1 MTLQSGGDLTPSLQ
15 SLWKE
20 GQLCDLT
27 LVSSDNQTF
36 DAHKIILAAASGY
49 FRALFVGAGRHLRE
63 SFDQDR
69 SPNEQTIRLPAVSG
83 DSLRSVLEIIYN
95 KQLDISDVNV
105 EDLLAASN
113 YLDIPV
119 IREACCQV
127 RPCLCWRPNRQCF
140 INVPHRIKYIWRAVP
155 AVTAKHWEL
164 PAHSCSCSPV

>member
-1 MTLQSGGDLTPSLQ
+1 MATMTLQSGGDLTPSLQ

-27 LVSSDNQTF
+27 LVSSDSQTF
-36 DAHKIILAAASGY
+36 EAHRIILAAASGY

-63 SFDQDR
+63 SFDRDR
-69 SPNEQTIRLPAVSG
+69 SANEQIIRLPAVSG

-95 KQLDISDVNV
+95 KQISISDENV

-127 RPCLCWRPNRQCF
+127 HHCW
-140 INVPHRIKYIWRAVP
+140 
-155 AVTAKHWEL
+155 HW
-164 PAHSCSCSPV
+164 

>member
-1 MTLQSGGDLTPSLQ
+1 MTLPSGGDLTPSLQ

-27 LVSSDNQTF
+27 LVSSDSQTF
-36 DAHKIILAAASGY
+36 EAHKIILAAASGY

-63 SFDQDR
+63 SFDQGT
-69 SPNEQTIRLPAVSG
+69 SPKEQTIRLPAVSG

-95 KQLDISDVNV
+95 KQLNISDANV

-127 RPCLCWRPNRQCF
+127 RHCL
-140 INVPHRIKYIWRAVP
+140 
-155 AVTAKHWEL
+155 
-164 PAHSCSCSPV
+164 HS